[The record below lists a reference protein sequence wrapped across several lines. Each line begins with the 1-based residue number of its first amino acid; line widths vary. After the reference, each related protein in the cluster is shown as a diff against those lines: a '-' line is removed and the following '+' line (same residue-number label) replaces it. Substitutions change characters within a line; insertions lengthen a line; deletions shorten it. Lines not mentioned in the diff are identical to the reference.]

1 MVLIVGSMMGSWN
14 YKDMPVPMVPRVP
27 KCRLLAISLFVCT
40 IPRSPR
46 IGLPITLLS
55 PHGRAHEAFS
65 PFFLCVRTAFT

>member
-1 MVLIVGSMMGSWN
+1 MVLIVGSMVGSWS
-14 YKDMPVPMVPRVP
+14 YKHLPLPNALQ
-27 KCRLLAISLFVCT
+27 CRLLAISLFVCT

-46 IGLPITLLS
+46 IGLPVTLLS